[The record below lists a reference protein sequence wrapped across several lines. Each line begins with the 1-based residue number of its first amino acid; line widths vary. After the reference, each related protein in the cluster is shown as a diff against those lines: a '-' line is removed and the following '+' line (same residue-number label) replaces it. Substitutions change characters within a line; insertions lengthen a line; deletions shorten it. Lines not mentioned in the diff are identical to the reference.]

1 LRIAAL
7 AFGVVA
13 GLIASLILALGGLDI
28 AVGPE
33 PDRQIQITR
42 FALFILANIGV
53 FGAGLVLASPFG
65 AAILFVIGAVAWVAA
80 ALLLHHGPDLVLI
93 VPPALLAI
101 ATIFSLIAFFG
112 RSRGFN
118 LPPLTLG
125 RRNRTPEPAPRELDD
140 LPPVPVGAGF
150 FGSGGTGQ
158 PLRNGGEPNVGGLDE
173 RDRPPVDWTPGRRRP
188 PPPRQQPM
196 FRPPDDEYEE
206 SGFSR
211 FARGAS
217 SVLSFGLYAAVAGA
231 LLLVFWNARGFDKAH
246 PAAAKLE
253 PASVAA
259 ASVPALPASSAPP
272 SVAVADLQPS
282 APPAEAGPSIP
293 PQLMNGVVVADSN
306 GDVPFEAP
314 RNVLDAALAPPTQT
328 TASTSSAAAGP
339 PPADDAGAS
348 SAETGTFSDQT
359 VVMPFPMPPE
369 IAASRAGPSSRA
381 APARTTPAQPAG
393 GDTGL

>member
-28 AVGPE
+28 SIGPQ

-65 AAILFVIGAVAWVAA
+65 AAILFVIGAVAWIAA

-101 ATIFSLIAFFG
+101 ATAFSLAAFFG
-112 RSRGFN
+112 RTRGFS
-118 LPPLTLG
+118 LPPLSLG
-125 RRNRTPEPAPRELDD
+125 RRNRQAEPDPREYDD
-140 LPPVPVGAGF
+140 PPAVPVGAGF
-150 FGSGGTGQ
+150 FGSGGTAQ
-158 PLRNGGEPNVGGLDE
+158 PLRNGGEPSVGGLDE

-196 FRPPDDEYEE
+196 FRPPEDEYEE

-217 SVLSFGLYAAVAGA
+217 SVLSFGLYAGLAAA
-231 LLLVFWNARGFDKAH
+231 LLLVFWNARGIDKAH

-253 PASVAA
+253 PASVAT
-259 ASVPALPASSAPP
+259 ASVEAPVLAQSS
-272 SVAVADLQPS
+272 SVAVAQPQPVT
-282 APPAEAGPSIP
+282 APSDAAPSIP

-306 GDVPFEAP
+306 GDVSFEAP
-314 RNVLDAALAPPTQT
+314 RNVLDAALAPQT
-328 TASTSSAAAGP
+328 RTTPSTAAAGP
-339 PPADDAGAS
+339 PPADTSSASAPDSSAS
-348 SAETGTFSDQT
+348 SDQA

-369 IAASRAGPSSRA
+369 MAASRAGPSTRA
-381 APARTTPAQPAG
+381 APARATPAQPAG
-393 GDTGL
+393 DVGM